1 MTAINWLDSSK
12 QEENMKKSL
21 LAISA
26 VAILS
31 IGSVA
36 PAMAY
41 PAGQAPSL
49 SLSSVSRLTPG
60 ANVSVVVARVKS
72 ACTVTVSWA
81 SGSAVTAT
89 ATVSSRGRTPV
100 MTIATPSIAGTYTL
114 RTTLSTAC
122 AGEGEAT
129 TLSRKIT
136 VGKVAS
142 VVSKLRTTS
151 GFVSKNPTVSITGT
165 VKSGSVAV
173 DDKSVSVSLK
183 LAGNEVK
190 TVTATTNASG
200 VFTANF
206 TGTTYTAGS
215 YTAVVSFAADA
226 TYGARSVTTAV
237 LKLR

>member
-1 MTAINWLDSSK
+1 
-12 QEENMKKSL
+12 MKKSL
-21 LAISA
+21 LAVSA
-26 VAILS
+26 VALLS

-41 PAGQAPSL
+41 PAGQAPTL

-60 ANVSVVVARVKS
+60 DNVSVVVARVKS
-72 ACTVTVSWA
+72 ACTVSLSWV
-81 SGSAVTAT
+81 SGSGAT
-89 ATVSSRGRTPV
+89 TSATVNSRGRTPV
-100 MTIATPSIAGTYTL
+100 MTIATPSTAGSYTL
-114 RTTLSTAC
+114 RTSQISAEC
-122 AGEGEAT
+122 SGASAV
-129 TLSRKIT
+129 TLSRAIT

-142 VVSKLRTTS
+142 VVSKLRTSS

-173 DDKSVSVSLK
+173 ASKSVSVSLR

-190 TVTATTNASG
+190 TVSATTNGSG

-215 YTAVVSFAADA
+215 YTAVVSFAADE

>member
-1 MTAINWLDSSK
+1 
-12 QEENMKKSL
+12 MKKSL

-26 VAILS
+26 VAVLS

-41 PAGQAPSL
+41 PAGQAPTL

-60 ANVSVVVARVKS
+60 DNVSVVVARVKS
-72 ACTVTVSWA
+72 ACTVSLSWV
-81 SGSAVTAT
+81 SGSGAT
-89 ATVSSRGRTPV
+89 TSATVGSRGRTPV
-100 MTIATPSIAGTYTL
+100 MTIATPSTAGTYTL
-114 RTTLSTAC
+114 TTNQISSTCSGGSAV
-122 AGEGEAT
+122 
-129 TLSRKIT
+129 TLSRAIT

-151 GFVSKNPTVSITGT
+151 GFVSKNPTVSISGT

-173 DDKSVSVSLK
+173 AGKTVSVSLR

-190 TVTATTNASG
+190 TVTATTNGSG
-200 VFTANF
+200 AFTANF
-206 TGTTYTAGS
+206 SGTTYTAGS

>member
-1 MTAINWLDSSK
+1 
-12 QEENMKKSL
+12 MKKSL

-26 VAILS
+26 VAVLS

-41 PAGQAPSL
+41 PAGQAPTL

-60 ANVSVVVARVKS
+60 DNVSVVVARVKS
-72 ACTVTVSWA
+72 ACTVSLSWV
-81 SGSAVTAT
+81 SGSGAT
-89 ATVSSRGRTPV
+89 TSATVGSRGRTPV
-100 MTIATPSIAGTYTL
+100 MTIATPSTAGTYTL
-114 RTTLSTAC
+114 TTNQISSTCSGGSAV
-122 AGEGEAT
+122 
-129 TLSRKIT
+129 TLSRAIT

-151 GFVSKNPTVSITGT
+151 GFVSKNPTVSISGT

-173 DDKSVSVSLK
+173 ASKTVSVSLR
-183 LAGNEVK
+183 LGGSEVK
-190 TVTATTNASG
+190 TVTATTNGSG

>member
-1 MTAINWLDSSK
+1 
-12 QEENMKKSL
+12 MKKSL
-21 LAISA
+21 LTVSA
-26 VAILS
+26 VALLS

-36 PAMAY
+36 PALAY
-41 PAGQAPSL
+41 PAGQAPTL

-60 ANVSVVVARVKS
+60 DNVSVVVARVKS
-72 ACTVTVSWA
+72 ACNVSLSWV
-81 SGSAVTAT
+81 SGSGAT
-89 ATVSSRGRTPV
+89 QSATVSSRGRTPV
-100 MTIATPSIAGTYTL
+100 MTIATPTTAGTYTL
-114 RTTLSTAC
+114 TTNQISSTCSGAS
-122 AGEGEAT
+122 AV

-142 VVSKLRTTS
+142 VVSKLRTSS
-151 GFVSKNPTVSITGT
+151 GFVSKSPTVSITGT

-173 DDKSVSVSLK
+173 ASKSVSVSLR

-190 TVTATTNASG
+190 TVSATTNGSG

>member
-1 MTAINWLDSSK
+1 
-12 QEENMKKSL
+12 MKKSL

-26 VAILS
+26 VAVLS

-41 PAGQAPSL
+41 PAGQAPTI

-60 ANVSVVVARVKS
+60 ANISVVVARVKS
-72 ACTVTVSWA
+72 ACSVSIEWA
-81 SGSAVTAT
+81 SGSAATAS

-100 MTIATPSIAGTYTL
+100 MTIATPSTAGTYTL

-122 AGEGEAT
+122 AGAGEPT

-226 TYGARSVTTAV
+226 TYGPRSVTTAV

>member
-1 MTAINWLDSSK
+1 
-12 QEENMKKSL
+12 
-21 LAISA
+21 
-26 VAILS
+26 
-31 IGSVA
+31 
-36 PAMAY
+36 
-41 PAGQAPSL
+41 
-49 SLSSVSRLTPG
+49 
-60 ANVSVVVARVKS
+60 VKS

-122 AGEGEAT
+122 AGEGEPT